1 MFLQEQRA
9 GFSRVTGLW
18 WLQEKKK
25 KKDVFSGTGTEA
37 CLSELSP
44 GACHII
50 GIKLK
55 SYLRNQQ
62 IWKQQPYPK
71 GAATVREDW
80 KSPFCRQCP
89 VWSWNLEK
97 KQLWQNVALF
107 GASGV
112 LQWISKTYYQM
123 MRERHNRLSVVCGV
137 HGQLWLLEGTLQIS
151 AVPCPTTQGGYLPN
165 PVYSFQSC
173 KEICLRVLEF
183 LTIAMQEM
191 LIASPCTSLCP
202 QGTGRPL
209 PMELFIQQLL
219 LMHKQ
224 CWEIL
229 PKWKVGRENLDR
241 PLHLTPKPPAFY
253 FILVFIQN
261 K

>member
-1 MFLQEQRA
+1 MMAAR
-9 GFSRVTGLW
+9 
-18 WLQEKKK
+18 KK

-123 MRERHNRLSVVCGV
+123 MRERHNRRSVVCGV

-165 PVYSFQSC
+165 PASSHARKFVCVYLSFSQLQC
-173 KEICLRVLEF
+173 RKCLL
-183 LTIAMQEM
+183 
-191 LIASPCTSLCP
+191 
-202 QGTGRPL
+202 
-209 PMELFIQQLL
+209 
-219 LMHKQ
+219 
-224 CWEIL
+224 
-229 PKWKVGRENLDR
+229 
-241 PLHLTPKPPAFY
+241 PLHVLPFALREQGDLCLWSCSSSSSYWCTNSAEKYSPNEKSGERIWIDLY
-253 FILVFIQN
+253 T
-261 K
+261 